1 MLHIKSQKGNFRKQT
16 ETMAPDKQQLFIP
29 LVIRKQQQSVTFL
42 EAVMSHHSD
51 VTSSTGT
58 SSTNL
63 SYHRT
68 GTLKKDASWE
78 SSQERKYIA
87 STDNLNLARTP
98 TSLKD
103 ATIYMIFNCVKA
115 NSLDSLQGLK
125 Y

>member
-1 MLHIKSQKGNFRKQT
+1 
-16 ETMAPDKQQLFIP
+16 MAPDKQQLFIP
-29 LVIRKQQQSVTFL
+29 LVIRKQQQSVMFL
-42 EAVMSHHSD
+42 EAVVSHHSD
-51 VTSSTGT
+51 DTSSTGT

-68 GTLKKDASWE
+68 GTMKKDTSWE